1 MFHEILSRLLNTRNE
16 RRTLI
21 AVSLCIFIIQI
32 ITLRSTVVVGE
43 PYWISYYIQKG
54 FGFVYPYPWDNVLTP
69 TCYIPPLYVYYLL
82 GIFALGGGIVI
93 VQITG
98 LLFFHC
104 ANLILYLFFKRYVR
118 PAVLFLGF
126 LAFSIYL
133 PLWLLSEKID
143 PDALNVLLIATTL
156 FLLDG
161 FRRKVSYKQWL
172 LLGVIY
178 GIQLLVRPDILVGV
192 FFFGFWLFY
201 IIGDKKAFLKGY
213 ALSLG
218 IMLLMVSPWTIR
230 NYQVFDRFVLVS
242 SNSGFNLYMG
252 NNPIATGEFQQAQPN
267 AESILMDSARAQYF
281 REHTS
286 SVERDSYLFHVA
298 THWMSEHPWEVIK
311 LDLKKFYYHWW
322 LRESAGSN
330 IQVPLWMIST
340 YNVISLLLAILGLFG
355 LSQLE
360 KRTRWLLISLFAYS
374 TFIGVVF
381 FVQSRHRALKVDPY
395 LIMLSVVAIDRL
407 FSKKQSSLQSIKTH
421 NNA

>member
-1 MFHEILSRLLNTRNE
+1 MFQETVSCLLNDRNE
-16 RRTLI
+16 RRTLF

-32 ITLRSTVVVGE
+32 LTLRSTVVVGE
-43 PYWISYYIQKG
+43 PYWIAYYIQKG
-54 FGFVYPYPWDNVLTP
+54 FGFVYPYPWDTVLTP

-82 GIFALGGGIVI
+82 GIFALGGGIVV

-98 LLFFHC
+98 LLFFHS
-104 ANLILYLFFKRYVR
+104 ANLFLYYFFKHYVR
-118 PAVLFLGF
+118 KSIVFIGF
-126 LAFSIYL
+126 LAFSIYV

-143 PDALNVLLIATTL
+143 PDGLNVLLIAVTI

-161 FRRKVSYKQWL
+161 FRRKVSFKQWL
-172 LLGVIY
+172 TLGLLY

-192 FFFGFWLFY
+192 CFFGLWLFF
-201 IIGDKKAFLKGY
+201 IVADKKSFLKGY

-218 IMLLMVSPWTIR
+218 IMLLIVTPWTIR

-242 SNSGFNLYMG
+242 SNSGFNLFLG
-252 NNPIATGEFQQAQPN
+252 NNPIATGEFQQAPAN
-267 AESILMDSARAQYF
+267 AESILIDSARAQYF
-281 REHTS
+281 KEHTS

-340 YNVISLLLAILGLFG
+340 YNIISLLLAILGLFG
-355 LSQLE
+355 LTQLE

-374 TFIGVVF
+374 TFIAMVF

-395 LIMLSVVAIDRL
+395 LIMLSVVGIHRI
-407 FSKKQSSLQSIKTH
+407 FSKQKTTLPT
-421 NNA
+421 NSTPINA